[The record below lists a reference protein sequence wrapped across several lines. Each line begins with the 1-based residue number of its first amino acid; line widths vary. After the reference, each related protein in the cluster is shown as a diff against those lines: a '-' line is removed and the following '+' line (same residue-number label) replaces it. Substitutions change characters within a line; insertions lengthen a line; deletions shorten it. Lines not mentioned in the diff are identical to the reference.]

1 MQVDTVEHRPADL
14 GQVALDDAGRAPALP
29 RRVAVEAARTSV
41 QTVTDTNPKRE
52 HFGPQPIDNAKTC
65 NESNRLTRVQLSKQC
80 RRHEP

>member
-52 HFGPQPIDNAKTC
+52 HFGPQPIDNAETC
-65 NESNRLTRVQLSKQC
+65 YDSRRLTRVQAPKTVPL
-80 RRHEP
+80 P